1 MKGGQPLARR
11 QRAGRVKSAVSA
23 AMLLS
28 FAELAGA
35 AAALSP
41 AAAAGTAGA
50 AAANGAAAAEGTAGA
65 VAVPAASLANPEL
78 ATSLT
83 DLGAA
88 LLRQTQAV
96 NGVVS
101 PVAAAVALGLVHAGA
116 NGPAEREIEAL
127 FGPRAQGSRAL
138 RQGLPSLLR
147 QMQGEP
153 GEASPLALASRMWV
167 DTSATVPGAY
177 AQRLAS
183 RWQADALR
191 LPFSQSEAAR
201 AQINH
206 WTAERTA
213 GRIKDLLPPGSITS
227 ATKMALTS
235 AVHFRSPWE
244 KPFDAA
250 KTAPRAF
257 KTAAGA
263 SKPVPTMV
271 DERSVMQARIDGHL
285 VMEIPFAP
293 LGGRPGFALLVVVQE
308 EGVAMAAPA
317 VAAMAVTAATGATGV
332 TGATGAS
339 SASSAMGAQMAR
351 WRAAL
356 APIKCE
362 LSLPSFAIAP
372 VSGSLK
378 SALQGLGVKTV
389 FTDRA
394 DLRPMLGRGAQRM
407 HLDDVHQAAG
417 ITVDERGGEAVAA
430 AAATV
435 ASKSLALPVPTCAV
449 DRAFS
454 FALVHQ
460 PSGTPLFVGRVG
472 DPSLTP

>member
-1 MKGGQPLARR
+1 MRGGQRLARH
-11 QRAGRVKSAVSA
+11 QRAGRVKSAVYA

-28 FAELAGA
+28 FAQLAGA
-35 AAALSP
+35 AAL
-41 AAAAGTAGA
+41 
-50 AAANGAAAAEGTAGA
+50 
-65 VAVPAASLANPEL
+65 PAASLANPEL

-96 NGVVS
+96 NVVVS
-101 PVAAAVALGLVHAGA
+101 PVAAAVALGLVQAGA
-116 NGPAEREIEAL
+116 NGPAEHEIEAL
-127 FGPRAQGSRAL
+127 FGPRPQGSRVL
-138 RQGLPSLLR
+138 RQGLPTLLR
-147 QMQGEP
+147 QFQGEP
-153 GEASPLALASRMWV
+153 GEASPLTLVSRMWV
-167 DTSATVPGAY
+167 DTAATVPGAY
-177 AQRLAS
+177 TQRLSS

-201 AQINH
+201 AQINQ

-213 GRIKDLLPPGSITS
+213 GRIKDLLPVGSITP

-257 KTAAGA
+257 KNAAGE

-293 LGGRPGFALLVVVQE
+293 LGGRPGFSLLVAVPTE
-308 EGVAMAAPA
+308 E
-317 VAAMAVTAATGATGV
+317 VAAASPGAGATVAASAAGTPV
-332 TGATGAS
+332 TPSAT
-339 SASSAMGAQMAR
+339 GAQMAR

-372 VSGSLK
+372 LSGSLK

-389 FTDRA
+389 FTERA
-394 DLRPMLGRGAQRM
+394 DLRPMLGRGAQLM

-435 ASKSLALPVPTCAV
+435 ASKSFAVPVPTCAV

-460 PSGTPLFVGRVG
+460 PSGTPLFLGRVG
-472 DPSLTP
+472 DPSLKP

>member
-1 MKGGQPLARR
+1 MKDGQPPGARVGNVNC
-11 QRAGRVKSAVSA
+11 ATA
-23 AMLLS
+23 AALLLS
-28 FAELAGA
+28 FSQLAASAPVSPTAVSGA
-35 AAALSP
+35 ATMPASSP
-41 AAAAGTAGA
+41 ANAA
-50 AAANGAAAAEGTAGA
+50 
-65 VAVPAASLANPEL
+65 L

-88 LLRQTQAV
+88 LLGQSKAV
-96 NGVVS
+96 NAVVS
-101 PVAAAVALGLVHAGA
+101 PLAAAVALGLVQAGS
-116 NGPAEREIEAL
+116 NGLAEQEIEAL
-127 FGPRAQGSRAL
+127 FGPRPQGSQAL
-138 RQGLPSLLR
+138 RQGLPALVR
-147 QMQGEP
+147 QLQGEP
-153 GEASPLALASRMWV
+153 GAASPLALASRMWV
-167 DTSATVPGAY
+167 DSAATVPVAY
-177 AQRLAS
+177 AQRLSS
-183 RWQADALR
+183 RWQADARR
-191 LPFSQSEAAR
+191 LPFSRSEAAR
-201 AQINH
+201 QQINQ

-213 GRIKDLLPPGSITS
+213 GRIQDLLPAGSITS
-227 ATKMALTS
+227 ATQVALTS

-250 KTAPRAF
+250 KTVARPF
-257 KTAAGA
+257 KTAAGEP
-263 SKPVPTMV
+263 KPVPTMV
-271 DERSVMQARIDGHL
+271 DERSVMQTHVDGHL

-293 LGGRPGFALLVVVQE
+293 LAGRPGFALLVAVPE
-308 EGVAMAAPA
+308 EGTATAAPA
-317 VAAMAVTAATGATGV
+317 TVATGATG
-332 TGATGAS
+332 
-339 SASSAMGAQMAR
+339 AQMIR

-362 LSLPSFAIAP
+362 LSLPSFAMAP

-389 FTDRA
+389 FTERA
-394 DLRPMLGRGAQRM
+394 DLRPMLGRGAQLM

-435 ASKSLALPVPTCAV
+435 ASKSFALPVPTCAV
-449 DRAFS
+449 DRAFT

>member
-1 MKGGQPLARR
+1 MRGGQRLARC

-41 AAAAGTAGA
+41 AAAAGTAGMA
-50 AAANGAAAAEGTAGA
+50 GAKGAAGAEGTAGA
-65 VAVPAASLANPEL
+65 SAVPAASLANPEL

-101 PVAAAVALGLVHAGA
+101 PVAAAVALGLVQAGA

-153 GEASPLALASRMWV
+153 REASPLALASRMWV

-257 KTAAGA
+257 KTAAGE

-293 LGGRPGFALLVVVQE
+293 LGGRPGFALLVAVPE
-308 EGVAMAAPA
+308 EGAAMAAPA
-317 VAAMAVTAATGATGV
+317 VAAMAAMAATGATGV

-339 SASSAMGAQMAR
+339 GASSATGAQMAR

-378 SALQGLGVKTV
+378 SALQGLCVKTV

-394 DLRPMLGRGAQRM
+394 DLRPMLGRVPNGCTWTTCTRPPASRWTS
-407 HLDDVHQAAG
+407 AAG
-417 ITVDERGGEAVAA
+417 KRWRLPQPRSPANRWRCRCRSARSTVPSALRWCTSPAA
-430 AAATV
+430 RRCSWAEWAI
-435 ASKSLALPVPTCAV
+435 L
-449 DRAFS
+449 R
-454 FALVHQ
+454 
-460 PSGTPLFVGRVG
+460 
-472 DPSLTP
+472 